1 MAEMDHDVWQKLS
14 FMEKRAMA
22 ANMVPHEACRQM
34 VSILREFNP
43 RLDVQYCL
51 RQLRDISLVYVRNLG
66 EKYVDMSFTE
76 KMHCVRLILYE
87 ACQRYWV
94 YECRGAWYEE
104 DKYNAIIELCCIQE
118 EVENSFSTETRLF
131 SRTLR
136 SHALIGGYEH
146 QHCFQWLR
154 DQGSAE
160 AKFEMQ
166 CLISENNPE
175 VSRQMEVVKQNWLQD
190 VEAEQLRRH
199 NRAAEESAAA
209 EAAAVA
215 EAAERAQAAPTTPEP
230 TQPEPSTQ
238 TSEGDGQQNN
248 EIQHGH
254 FPGQP

>member
-1 MAEMDHDVWQKLS
+1 MPNECS
-14 FMEKRAMA
+14 
-22 ANMVPHEACRQM
+22 
-34 VSILREFNP
+34 
-43 RLDVQYCL
+43 
-51 RQLRDISLVYVRNLG
+51 
-66 EKYVDMSFTE
+66 
-76 KMHCVRLILYE
+76 E

-94 YECRGAWYEE
+94 YECIGAWYEE

-118 EVENSFSTETRLF
+118 EVENSFSTETKLF

-136 SHALIGGYEH
+136 SDALIGGYEH

-190 VEAEQLRRH
+190 VEDALLRLL
-199 NRAAEESAAA
+199 
-209 EAAAVA
+209 VL
-215 EAAERAQAAPTTPEP
+215 QCLTTPEP
-230 TQPEPSTQ
+230 TQPEPSPEPSTQ

-254 FPGQP
+254 FPQP